1 LSSYSFHSSHFHLKK
16 PQWFSP
22 VPKKVFLKENQKSM
36 KKRTKTKLESEFQV
50 AVIIG
55 IMSGIADN
63 YDLYDDGIVELIEKK
78 IRSKPV

>member
-1 LSSYSFHSSHFHLKK
+1 
-16 PQWFSP
+16 
-22 VPKKVFLKENQKSM
+22 M

-50 AVIIG
+50 AVIIV

-78 IRSKPV
+78 IRYKPV